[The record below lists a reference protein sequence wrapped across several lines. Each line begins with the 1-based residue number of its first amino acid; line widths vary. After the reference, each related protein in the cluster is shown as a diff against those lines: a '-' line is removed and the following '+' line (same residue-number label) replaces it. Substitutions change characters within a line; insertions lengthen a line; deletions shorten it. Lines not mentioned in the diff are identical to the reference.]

1 LKLEA
6 TLMALCIA
14 LAGCSKITSE
24 NYAKLQ
30 TGMPYAEVT
39 TILGSPQ
46 SCDDT
51 LGFKSCTWGDDKSH
65 VKAKFVADKLVLHS
79 AENLH

>member
-1 LKLEA
+1 MKLQA
-6 TLMALCIA
+6 AFVALCIG
-14 LAGCSKITSE
+14 LAGCSKMTLE

-39 TILGSPQ
+39 ALLGTPQ

-51 LGFKSCTWGDDKSH
+51 LGFKSCKWGDDKSH
-65 VKAKFVADKLVLHS
+65 VTAKFVGDKLVLHS